1 MSSECVNL
9 VQRVELKKK
18 PKKSWEIRNSKFG
31 KIRVVSE
38 FWKMALGFR
47 IWGAKFGSIIEYS
60 AIRLLINLELLSYFD
75 LYFNIKERSEAAS
88 TKPHQRHRL
97 KRRRIKR
104 RNNVLLNFVLVS
116 YYNFYFLW
124 IEKEY
129 KFGIFTCFF
138 ISIHLFIAFI
148 A

>member
-47 IWGAKFGSIIEYS
+47 I
-60 AIRLLINLELLSYFD
+60 
-75 LYFNIKERSEAAS
+75 
-88 TKPHQRHRL
+88 
-97 KRRRIKR
+97 
-104 RNNVLLNFVLVS
+104 
-116 YYNFYFLW
+116 
-124 IEKEY
+124 
-129 KFGIFTCFF
+129 
-138 ISIHLFIAFI
+138 
-148 A
+148 